1 MTRRD
6 SPPPLD
12 YEPPPRRQ
20 PSDRTVSAAGI
31 AMALG
36 VLSCTWAA
44 IALFVP
50 TPLLPQPVAWML
62 IAGTVPAA
70 LPGLLISVIAARGPW
85 RFPATAANLLALVAA
100 GWLVATL

>member
-1 MTRRD
+1 MTGGE
-6 SPPPLD
+6 PPEPLD
-12 YEPPPRRQ
+12 YESPPRRH

-50 TPLLPQPVAWML
+50 MPIPRRPLVWML
-62 IAGTVPAA
+62 IAGIVPAA
-70 LPGLLISVIAARGPW
+70 LPGLLISLIAVRGPW
-85 RFPATAANLLALVAA
+85 RFPATTANLLALIAA
-100 GWLVATL
+100 GWLAVAS